1 MRATVVLALILGV
14 VAPPVPWIAS
24 PEATSQES
32 PKAGAT
38 ALASPVSSA
47 CALIRSSAKAE
58 KTFGGDWLAALDRQP
73 HHPASEHAIVRIAPT
88 THPSH
93 LDLDN
98 PPLAPR
104 PPPLS

>member
-1 MRATVVLALILGV
+1 MRAGLILALILSV
-14 VAPPVPWIAS
+14 VAPPVPWIVS
-24 PEATSQES
+24 PEAGSQQP
-32 PKAGAT
+32 PKADAT

-47 CALIRSSAKAE
+47 CALVRSSAKAE

-73 HHPASEHAIVRIAPT
+73 HHPSRAQAIVRIAPT
-88 THPSH
+88 TQPSH

-104 PPPLS
+104 PPPLV

>member
-14 VAPPVPWIAS
+14 IAPPVPWIAA
-24 PEATSQES
+24 PDAA
-32 PKAGAT
+32 PKAGAL
-38 ALASPVSSA
+38 AMASPVSSA
-47 CALIRSSAKAE
+47 CALVRSSAKAE
-58 KTFGGDWLAALDRQP
+58 KTCGGDWLATLDRQP

-88 THPSH
+88 LHSSH

-104 PPPLS
+104 PPPLI